1 MDDKQIKEKF
11 KETYPDFM
19 RGDEPLSP
27 YFDIWEYAIEIATNT
42 VVVEHFEAYGQC
54 RDSRRIADLEN
65 QVEQMKKCLKGI
77 IYMAESGLHTKN
89 ELAFA
94 RLIAEAKVFLR
105 SKI

>member
-1 MDDKQIKEKF
+1 MKEDCSTCLYKDGSCYPSSVPCRSYEPDPYDK
-11 KETYPDFM
+11 
-19 RGDEPLSP
+19 
-27 YFDIWEYAIEIATNT
+27 
-42 VVVEHFEAYGQC
+42 
-54 RDSRRIADLEN
+54 IADLEK
-65 QVEQMKKCLKGI
+65 QIEQMKKCLKGI